1 MQVVSS
7 SSAATTVVTSSSCIP
22 VSTHHFVLTP
32 FHHTSST
39 TQPHPPHPITLIN
52 SNSQQGGGTLVS
64 TSVSQPSTS
73 FIYTPSSSA
82 SPSLSTSGGISA
94 TGLQLGNPN
103 IAIGHGGTIL
113 ATSAA
118 GLHVGGTVPSTGMPV
133 IGSAVGNTSMQA
145 LASNSTAGGSLF
157 GASIIPAENSSSGGG
172 VLVRPSGTSVFTPAL
187 TTNAI
192 SSPGSPFSVPTRSP
206 APHAPPTP
214 SPSPL
219 PLRSPASVPSHHP
232 PSPAPSPY
240 HTQLQSPQQQQQ
252 QGSGANP
259 PYILS
264 ASASQTTPTNLLKE
278 HYGSLQPHGV
288 SSSQAPTSFVL
299 STASTTFKVCS
310 YCIIVIHHRYCGTH
324 FYLYHSQKF

>member
-7 SSAATTVVTSSSCIP
+7 SSSSSSSAATVVSSSSCIP

-32 FHHTSST
+32 LHHTSGGNT
-39 TQPHPPHPITLIN
+39 TQPHPPSHPITLIN
-52 SNSQQGGGTLVS
+52 PSGQQPGGTLVS

-73 FIYTPSSSA
+73 FIYTPASSA
-82 SPSLSTSGGISA
+82 SPSFTTSGSIST

-103 IAIGHGGTIL
+103 VTIGHGGTIL

-118 GLHVGGTVPSTGMPV
+118 GLHLGTTVPPTGMSV
-133 IGSAVGNTSMQA
+133 VGSTVGNTS
-145 LASNSTAGGSLF
+145 NSTAAGSLF
-157 GASIIPAENSSSGGG
+157 GASIIPAANSSTGSG
-172 VLVRPSGTSVFTPAL
+172 VLVGPSGTTVFTPAL

-192 SSPGSPFSVPTRSP
+192 PSPGSPFSVPTRSP

-252 QGSGANP
+252 GSVANP

-264 ASASQTTPTNLLKE
+264 TSASQTTPTNLLKE
-278 HYGSLQPHGV
+278 HYGSLQPHGA
-288 SSSQAPTSFVL
+288 SSSQTPTSFVL
-299 STASTTFKVCS
+299 STANATFKVC
-310 YCIIVIHHRYCGTH
+310 T
-324 FYLYHSQKF
+324 

>member
-7 SSAATTVVTSSSCIP
+7 SSSSSSSAATVVCSSSCIP

-32 FHHTSST
+32 LHHTGGGST
-39 TQPHPPHPITLIN
+39 TQPHPSSHPITLIN
-52 SNSQQGGGTLVS
+52 SSGQQPGGTLVS

-73 FIYTPSSSA
+73 FIYTPASSA
-82 SPSLSTSGGISA
+82 SPSFSTSGSIPT
-94 TGLQLGNPN
+94 TGLQLGNSN
-103 IAIGHGGTIL
+103 VTLGHGGTIL
-113 ATSAA
+113 ATPAA
-118 GLHVGGTVPSTGMPV
+118 GLHLGATVPPAGMPV
-133 IGSAVGNTSMQA
+133 IGSTVGNTSIQS
-145 LASNSTAGGSLF
+145 LTSNSTAGGSLF
-157 GASIIPAENSSSGGG
+157 GASIIPAANSSASSG
-172 VLVRPSGTSVFTPAL
+172 VLVGPSGTTVFTPAL
-187 TTNAI
+187 ATNAI

-252 QGSGANP
+252 QQQQQQGSVANP

-264 ASASQTTPTNLLKE
+264 TSASQTTPANLLKE
-278 HYGSLQPHGV
+278 HYGSLQPHVV
-288 SSSQAPTSFVL
+288 SSSQTPTSFVL
-299 STASTTFKVCS
+299 STANATFKVC
-310 YCIIVIHHRYCGTH
+310 T
-324 FYLYHSQKF
+324 